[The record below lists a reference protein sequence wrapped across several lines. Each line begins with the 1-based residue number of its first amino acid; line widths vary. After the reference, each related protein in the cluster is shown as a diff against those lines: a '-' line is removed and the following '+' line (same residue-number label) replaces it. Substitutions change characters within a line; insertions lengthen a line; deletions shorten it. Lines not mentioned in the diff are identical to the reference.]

1 MKIYYKKRF
10 YSGLFSL
17 LLGLA
22 NPVTCLL
29 RGWGRF
35 DWKEKAGSMPLSV
48 RRQPIVRGGH
58 IHRSS

>member
-22 NPVTCLL
+22 NPVACLL
-29 RGWGRF
+29 RGW
-35 DWKEKAGSMPLSV
+35 DSLCTADP
-48 RRQPIVRGGH
+48 
-58 IHRSS
+58 HRT